1 MVTIQPV
8 FSISCLICNFNPTN
22 EIPNIYNPSFVGYT
36 VIVVIY
42 KHITTVINGK
52 EGKIMTVGENIKKR
66 REEKGLSQMEL
77 ASAIGVGQS
86 YLSQIERGTKAA
98 SIQLGKE
105 IAEILDCTLDDL
117 A

>member
-1 MVTIQPV
+1 
-8 FSISCLICNFNPTN
+8 
-22 EIPNIYNPSFVGYT
+22 
-36 VIVVIY
+36 
-42 KHITTVINGK
+42 
-52 EGKIMTVGENIKKR
+52 
-66 REEKGLSQMEL
+66 MEL